1 MTVQTELADKVAAL
15 CAAHGV
21 KRLELFGSAARG
33 DFDVHSSDV
42 DFLVDFSDPNYVGAF
57 DRYFGF
63 KEALEKLLQRPVD
76 LSHLHWHIGA
86 IAYSL
91 QSHLSW
97 VLLYTDD

>member
-1 MTVQTELADKVAAL
+1 MTVQAELADKVAAL

-76 LSHLHWHIGA
+76 LVETRAIRNPYFRQAIEGDRMVLYGA
-86 IAYSL
+86 
-91 QSHLSW
+91 
-97 VLLYTDD
+97 DR